1 MKEKLLL
8 VGSGGL
14 GRVVL
19 EHVMKE
25 YECGFVDDGYNI
37 GNKICGTT
45 VVGHTSDIEALFND
59 YKKLFVSIGDN
70 IIRER
75 IYTKAEKIGYIIPN
89 IIHSSVYI
97 SPFAKIGKGCLFLNN
112 VVIQNGS
119 SVGNGVILNPGV
131 EIHHDSIIDDYSL
144 IYTNSVV
151 RTLARVGRR
160 AKIGSNCTVSNN
172 VVMDTDSIL
181 DNGRTLL

>member
-1 MKEKLLL
+1 MKERLLL

-19 EHVMKE
+19 EHAMKD
-25 YECGFVDDGYNI
+25 YDCSFVDDGYNR
-37 GNKICGTT
+37 GSSVCG
-45 VVGHTSDIEALFND
+45 VSIVGHVSDIETLFND

-70 IIRER
+70 SLREK
-75 IYTKAEKIGYIIPN
+75 IYAKAKKIGYTIPN
-89 IIHSSVYI
+89 IVHSSVYI
-97 SPFAKIGKGCLFLNN
+97 SPFAKIGEGCLFLNN

-131 EIHHDSIIDDYSL
+131 EIHHDSFIDDYSL

-151 RTLARVGRR
+151 RTLARVGKR
-160 AKIGSNCTVSNN
+160 AKIGSNCTISNN
-172 VVMDTDSIL
+172 VVMDIDSIL
-181 DNGRTLL
+181 DNGCVL